1 MPCYLGVRCHQPDLH
16 GFEEGSQCLRCTWY
30 LACRSATENGWHE
43 ACWTGVSVYCCLH
56 PVMFSCNP
64 NRCPTWTAVRRR
76 EKKPAS
82 LSTASTCFTRLW
94 RSCSPASS
102 MSPSGVVLVGLGWG
116 GHVCRLFCLYVGG
129 FMFVDC
135 FVCMLVFIHVCSFM
149 CLFCLQPHPGTML
162 RWSHAMGG
170 FPPCVSLRR
179 LARAVRN
186 RWSYEEHTMRQAL
199 Q

>member
-82 LSTASTCFTRLW
+82 LSTASTCFTRPW

-102 MSPSGVVLVGLGWG
+102 MLPSGVVLVGLGG
-116 GHVCRLFCLYVGG
+116 GGSCLQIVLFVCWWIHVCRLFCLYVG
-129 FMFVDC
+129 VHTC
-135 FVCMLVFIHVCSFM
+135 VFIHVFVLPAAPSRYYAPMESRDGWFS
-149 CLFCLQPHPGTML
+149 PL
-162 RWSHAMGG
+162 RVTAATGPSSAK
-170 FPPCVSLRR
+170 SLV
-179 LARAVRN
+179 L
-186 RWSYEEHTMRQAL
+186 
-199 Q
+199 